1 MSLTGYWR
9 WRRLNRQR
17 QAGASRDPALGERLP
32 APGTPVLG
40 APMLALD
47 LEMTGLD
54 PGRDEIVSI
63 GWVPI
68 DDGAIDLAGAD
79 EVRLLPGEERGVGDS
94 ATIHGIRDCDR
105 QDGLTPAEA
114 LRGMTRALAG
124 RVAVFHHAPLDTG
137 FLDRALYREFGF
149 GWLWPTLDTLAW
161 FRNRQLRRGQDAAAE
176 NTALDAARAH
186 YGLEARSAHN
196 AFDDALSCAELALVL
211 AARSRARLVDVCR
224 LPRPGSHR

>member
-1 MSLTGYWR
+1 MSLTGHWR
-9 WRRLNRQR
+9 WRRLKRQR
-17 QAGASRDPALGERLP
+17 LAEQARDSALGERLP
-32 APGTPVLG
+32 SPGAPVLD

-54 PGRDEIVSI
+54 PGRDEIISI

-68 DDGAIDLAGAD
+68 DDGAINLAGAD
-79 EVRLLPGEERGVGDS
+79 EVHLLPGDAESVGDS

-105 QDGLTPAEA
+105 HGGLTPGEA
-114 LRGMTRALAG
+114 LRRMTEALGG
-124 RVAVFHHAPLDTG
+124 RVAVFHHAPLDIG
-137 FLDRALYREFGF
+137 FLDRALCRELGF
-149 GWLWPTLDTLAW
+149 GWMWPTLDTLAW
-161 FRNRQLRRGQDAAAE
+161 FRNRQLRRGHEAAAE

-211 AARSRARLVDVCR
+211 ASRRRARLVDVCR
-224 LPRPGSHR
+224 IPRPGHQ